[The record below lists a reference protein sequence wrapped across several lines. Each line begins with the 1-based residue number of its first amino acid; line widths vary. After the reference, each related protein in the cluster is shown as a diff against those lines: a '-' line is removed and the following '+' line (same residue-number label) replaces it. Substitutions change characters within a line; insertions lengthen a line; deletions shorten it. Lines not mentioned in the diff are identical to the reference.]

1 MNGTGSGNDY
11 NNSYNNG
18 YNNGYGNGYDYNNG
32 YNNGYGNG
40 YDYSNG
46 YGNGYDYSNGY
57 GDGSVP
63 AGSDQWTDANGD
75 PVDFWHCTYHWSPL
89 LLLGGLAGYA
99 LVRVMQIRGI
109 LRRKKQEA

>member
-1 MNGTGSGNDY
+1 MNGNG
-11 NNSYNNG
+11 NG
-18 YNNGYGNGYDYNNG
+18 YNSGNGYDYNNG
-32 YNNGYGNG
+32 NGSGNGYDNNNGNGYNSSYGNG
-40 YDYSNG
+40 YD
-46 YGNGYDYSNGY
+46 YDYSNGY

-63 AGSDQWTDANGD
+63 AGSDQWTDANGA

>member
-1 MNGTGSGNDY
+1 MNGTGNGNGY
-11 NNSYNNG
+11 NNGNGSGNG
-18 YNNGYGNGYDYNNG
+18 YNNGYGNGYNYNNGNGYDNGYGYG
-32 YNNGYGNG
+32 YNNGYG
-40 YDYSNG
+40 
-46 YGNGYDYSNGY
+46 
-57 GDGSVP
+57 DGSAP
-63 AGSDQWTDANGD
+63 AGSDQWADANGN